1 MVFILLLDVSTAALG
16 PSKCVLTIISCC
28 NPEQPPGRHP
38 FRCFEVNECAGL
50 YWEGQNACAGKTV
63 ARAIAALDNDMEIET
78 RFAGIGDNRVEL
90 EQKARGPKRLRF
102 KSRRSRSGRLSRGS
116 LLRSDER
123 VQPVFHK
130 DSNRHFLQISPFGLG
145 RK

>member
-1 MVFILLLDVSTAALG
+1 
-16 PSKCVLTIISCC
+16 
-28 NPEQPPGRHP
+28 
-38 FRCFEVNECAGL
+38 
-50 YWEGQNACAGKTV
+50 
-63 ARAIAALDNDMEIET
+63 MEIET

-90 EQKARGPKRLRF
+90 EQKRGPKRYGF

-116 LLRSDER
+116 LLRSNEM